1 MQGTAPY
8 HHSDCELSASCSGAS
23 RGDQHV
29 QNFQDP
35 TFREVTR
42 RNHTTGYEVAGT
54 ASSNCEA
61 SLPMPQASK
70 ELPASDFASSL
81 FPALPATAFEPVSNA
96 RNTDRDASG
105 ELPLQ
110 NLSMRRRSGYD
121 KTEGRQVVIKRDDD
135 TTSGSSF
142 ARPPCHVSDHCTVDA
157 LNGGGQ
163 EDAKDAGRPTHAY
176 AHTHG
181 QVLQTMRRPRVQ

>member
-1 MQGTAPY
+1 
-8 HHSDCELSASCSGAS
+8 
-23 RGDQHV
+23 
-29 QNFQDP
+29 
-35 TFREVTR
+35 
-42 RNHTTGYEVAGT
+42 
-54 ASSNCEA
+54 
-61 SLPMPQASK
+61 MPQASK

-110 NLSMRRRSGYD
+110 NLSMRRRSGYE

-163 EDAKDAGRPTHAY
+163 EDAKDAGRPTHAF

-181 QVLQTMRRPRVQ
+181 QVLQKMRRPRVQ